1 MQYMLLIHSDEA
13 LWQNL
18 GEAEVGAIVEEY
30 GLVTQQMRDAGVYIA
45 GDQLQPTSAATT
57 VRERNGERLITDGP
71 FAETK
76 EQLGGYY
83 LIDAES
89 LDEAIEWAAKLPT
102 VRHGSI
108 EVRPVFVRSGV
119 PA

>member
-1 MQYMLLIHSDEA
+1 MQYMLLIHSDQT
-13 LWQNL
+13 LWQDL
-18 GEAEVGAIVEEY
+18 DEAEAGAIVEAY
-30 GLVTQQMRDAGVYIA
+30 GAVTQEMHEAGVFVA

-108 EVRPVFVRSGV
+108 EIRPVVVRSGV

>member
-1 MQYMLLIHSDEA
+1 MQYMLLIHSDETI
-13 LWQNL
+13 WQGL
-18 GEAEVGAIVEEY
+18 DEAEVGAIIEEY
-30 GLVTQQMRDAGVYIA
+30 GAVTQQMRDTGVFIA

-108 EVRPVFVRSGV
+108 EVRPVLVRSGV